1 MVSQSKIVQV
11 VRQALLNAA
20 DELLSHEQET
30 SAPSFDQR
38 SKNSNA
44 RKRSST
50 SSSSS
55 SSSMKKN
62 KKKTIRKKKT
72 SC

>member
-30 SAPSFDQR
+30 STPSIDQR

-44 RKRSST
+44 RKRSSP
-50 SSSSS
+50 SS

-62 KKKTIRKKKT
+62 KKKTIRKKKI